1 MRYVLMSD
9 GVARL
14 YDNAFDGCTALEGIS
29 VSPQTTDISASALS
43 GCPQAVVC
51 CEEGSAAN
59 SALSDHSVNTVMGD
73 VDSSSELDVMDA
85 TTIQCYIA
93 YLVKL
98 NGAETAS
105 ADVNFDGEINIL
117 DAYYCQLKIVH
128 LA

>member
-1 MRYVLMSD
+1 
-9 GVARL
+9 
-14 YDNAFDGCTALEGIS
+14 
-29 VSPQTTDISASALS
+29 
-43 GCPQAVVC
+43 
-51 CEEGSAAN
+51 
-59 SALSDHSVNTVMGD
+59 MGD